1 MRGDEKRDEA
11 EKDLSIAKMALDLW
25 DDVKEE
31 VSLCISESKKLKPKV
46 FASMVISALCLGV
59 CASAIFQVYNLKK
72 ENADLKREVAGIY
85 RILEQGVEIT
95 TETKEIVTQE
105 TDGDGDNYYKPSV
118 GE

>member
-59 CASAIFQVYNLKK
+59 CASVIFQVHNLKK
-72 ENADLKREVAGIY
+72 ENAELKREIAGIN
-85 RILEQGVEIT
+85 RMLEQGVEIT
-95 TETKEIVTQE
+95 TETKEIITQE
-105 TDGDGDNYYKPSV
+105 TDGDGDNCYKSSV
-118 GE
+118 GK